1 MRTKGFA
8 AFSDTVVRTAA
19 TGLVAGRRRQYTRR
33 ALPVDIATLVGLIG
47 GFGIIIG
54 AIATGGDIM
63 LFVNIPSILIVV
75 GGTFMVTL
83 MQVSLGDF
91 LGSFAIGL
99 KAFLYKV
106 DDPKT
111 LIEEAVGL
119 ADVARK
125 NGLLALEGQEISNE
139 FMKKGINLCV
149 DGHDPA
155 LVQKMLGKDI
165 DLTIQRHEVGQRMF
179 RNMAVMAPAMGMIG
193 TLIGLV
199 QMLANM
205 SDPSA
210 IGPAMAV
217 ALLTTLYGAII
228 ANAFAQ
234 PMANKLGRAS
244 ELERTNKSLIIET
257 ISGIQEGM
265 NPKVL
270 EQMLGTYLPPAKR
283 LEEA

>member
-1 MRTKGFA
+1 M
-8 AFSDTVVRTAA
+8 
-19 TGLVAGRRRQYTRR
+19 
-33 ALPVDIATLVGLIG
+33 DIATLIGLLG

-63 LFVNIPSILIVV
+63 MFFDVASVLIVV
-75 GGTFMVTL
+75 GGTFMITL

-99 KAFLYKV
+99 KAFFYNV
-106 DDPKT
+106 DDPRQ
-111 LIEEAVGL
+111 LIEEGVAL

-125 NGLLALEGQEISNE
+125 NGLLALEGQEISND
-139 FMKKGINLCV
+139 FMRQGISLCV

-155 LVQKMLGKDI
+155 LVQRMLGKEI
-165 DLTIQRHEVGQRMF
+165 DLMLERHEVGIKMF
-179 RNMAVMAPAMGMIG
+179 KNMASMAPAMGMIG
-193 TLIGLV
+193 TLVGLV

-217 ALLTTLYGAII
+217 ALLTTLYGAVI

-234 PMANKLGRAS
+234 PIADKLARTTS
-244 ELERTNKSLIIET
+244 IESTNKSLIIET

-270 EQMLGTYLPPAKR
+270 EQLLSTYLPQNQRPT
-283 LEEA
+283 EE